1 MSSFSQL
8 RICIHKHSYALF
20 RVVTVLTR
28 MCYHVCTTGAYEKQV
43 NKKANGHPQA
53 RAQMFPLLPREAL
66 FSTEQAA
73 AAVAAAEK
81 RGRDTI
87 FIERGVD
94 LGDFGG
100 VLGRRRSSSYYG
112 DDEGGGD
119 EEVEEGGASL

>member
-1 MSSFSQL
+1 M
-8 RICIHKHSYALF
+8 
-20 RVVTVLTR
+20 
-28 MCYHVCTTGAYEKQV
+28 
-43 NKKANGHPQA
+43 NKKNGDHPKT
-53 RAQMFPLLPREAL
+53 RAQMFPLLPQEAL

-73 AAVAAAEK
+73 AAVAAAEM

-100 VLGRRRSSSYYG
+100 ILGRRRSSSYYG

-119 EEVEEGGASL
+119 EEGDEGGASL

>member
-1 MSSFSQL
+1 MSSISQI
-8 RICIHKHSYALF
+8 RICIHKHPCALF

-28 MCYHVCTTGAYEKQV
+28 MCYHVRTTGAYEKQV
-43 NKKANGHPQA
+43 NKKVNGHSET

-87 FIERGVD
+87 FIDRGVD
-94 LGDFGG
+94 HGDFGG
-100 VLGRRRSSSYYG
+100 ILGRRGSSSYYG